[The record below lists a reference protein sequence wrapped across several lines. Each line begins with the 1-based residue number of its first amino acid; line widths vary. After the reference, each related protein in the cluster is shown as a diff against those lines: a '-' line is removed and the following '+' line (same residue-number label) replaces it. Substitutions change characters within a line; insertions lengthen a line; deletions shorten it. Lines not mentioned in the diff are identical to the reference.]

1 MSHPHISIDNA
12 LQEYYKLKDQYDKT
26 YDSKKHA
33 IISDITIAYSKKKAK
48 IVDLSQ
54 KRKCVVCKAAGGTI
68 FTNENRILKAVCGS
82 KSQPCGLN
90 IEIARGKKGNIE
102 KLITLSYDKIEK
114 IKENIIKFKLD
125 LLFRYIS
132 DEQLKQKFDESKK
145 ELETELAKYEKMYN
159 IYIDNTQSPEKVE
172 KLKVLNAELYTY
184 VEQFKAIM
192 KDYMEGGR
200 IEVVKPAIEIYLNY
214 IVPIAEK
221 IRNTTYVYNGVE
233 YDENTNEYLLIQQI
247 SNIKNSEINIER
259 AQVISFS
266 K

>member
-12 LQEYYKLKDQYDKT
+12 LQEYYKLKDQYDKM

-33 IISDITIAYSKKKAK
+33 IITDNTIQYSKKKEK
-48 IVDLSQ
+48 IAELSQ
-54 KRKCVVCKAAGGTI
+54 KRKCVVCKAAGGTM

-102 KLITLSYDKIEK
+102 KLITQSYKKIEN

-132 DEQLKQKFDESKK
+132 DDQLKQKFDESKK
-145 ELETELAKYEKMYN
+145 ELETELTKYEKMYN
-159 IYIDNTQSPEKVE
+159 IYIDNTSSPEKVE
-172 KLKVLNAELYTY
+172 KLKVLNTELYTY
-184 VEQFKAIM
+184 VEQFKSIM
-192 KDYMEGGR
+192 KEYMESGR
-200 IEVVKPAIEIYLNY
+200 VEVVKPAIEIYLDY

-221 IRNTTYVYNGVE
+221 IRNVTYVYSGIE

-247 SNIKNSEINIER
+247 SNIKKTEINIER
-259 AQVISFS
+259 PQVISFT

>member
-1 MSHPHISIDNA
+1 MSHPHISIDTS
-12 LQEYYKLKDQYDKT
+12 LQEYYKLKDRYDKT

-33 IISDITIAYSKKKAK
+33 IISDITIPYSKKKGK
-48 IVDLSQ
+48 IAELSR

-90 IEIARGKKGNIE
+90 IQIARGKKGNIE
-102 KLITLSYDKIEK
+102 KLITQSYKKIEN

-132 DEQLKQKFDESKK
+132 DDQLKQKFDESKK

-159 IYIDNTQSPEKVE
+159 IYIDNTSNPEKVE
-172 KLKVLNAELYTY
+172 KLKVLNSELYTY
-184 VEQFKAIM
+184 VEQFKEIM
-192 KDYMEGGR
+192 KEYMETGGV
-200 IEVVKPAIEIYLNY
+200 EVVKPAIEIYLNY

-221 IRNTTYVYNGVE
+221 IRNTTYVYSGVE
-233 YDENTNEYLLIQQI
+233 FNENTNQYLLIQQT

-259 AQVISFS
+259 PQVISFTM
-266 K
+266 

>member
-1 MSHPHISIDNA
+1 MSQPRISIDNA

-26 YDSKKHA
+26 YDSKKHT
-33 IISDITIAYSKKKAK
+33 IISDITIPYSKKKAK
-48 IVDLSQ
+48 IAELSQ

-68 FTNENRILKAVCGS
+68 FTNENRVLKAVCGS

-102 KLITLSYDKIEK
+102 KLITLSYKKIED

-132 DEQLKQKFDESKK
+132 DDQLKQKFDESKK
-145 ELETELAKYEKMYN
+145 ELETELAKYEKIYN
-159 IYIDNTQSPEKVE
+159 IYIDNTNSPERME
-172 KLKVLNAELYTY
+172 KLKELNAELYTY
-184 VEQFKAIM
+184 VEQFKGIM
-192 KDYMEGGR
+192 KEYMETSR

-221 IRNTTYVYNGVE
+221 IRNTTYVYSGIE

-247 SNIKNSEINIER
+247 SNIKKSEVNIER
-259 AQVISFS
+259 PQVISFA

>member
-33 IISDITIAYSKKKAK
+33 IISDNTIPYSKKKAK
-48 IVDLSQ
+48 IEELSQ
-54 KRKCVVCKAAGGTI
+54 KRKCIVCKAAGGTI

-102 KLITLSYDKIEK
+102 KLITQSYKKIEN

-132 DEQLKQKFDESKK
+132 DDQLKQKFDESKK
-145 ELETELAKYEKMYN
+145 
-159 IYIDNTQSPEKVE
+159 
-172 KLKVLNAELYTY
+172 
-184 VEQFKAIM
+184 
-192 KDYMEGGR
+192 R
-200 IEVVKPAIEIYLNY
+200 IGN
-214 IVPIAEK
+214 
-221 IRNTTYVYNGVE
+221 
-233 YDENTNEYLLIQQI
+233 
-247 SNIKNSEINIER
+247 
-259 AQVISFS
+259 
-266 K
+266 

>member
-1 MSHPHISIDNA
+1 MSNPSISIDNA

-33 IISDITIAYSKKKAK
+33 IISDITIPYSKKKAK
-48 IVDLSQ
+48 IAELAQ

-68 FTNENRILKAVCGS
+68 FTSENRILKAVCGS

-90 IEIARGKKGNIE
+90 IEISKGKKGNIE
-102 KLITLSYDKIEK
+102 KLITISYKKIET

-132 DEQLKQKFDESKK
+132 DDQLKQKFDESKK
-145 ELETELAKYEKMYN
+145 ELETELAKYEKLYN
-159 IYIDNTQSPEKVE
+159 IYIDNTNSPERIE
-172 KLKVLNAELYTY
+172 KLKEYNAELYTY

-192 KDYMEGGR
+192 KEYMETGQ

-221 IRNTTYVYNGVE
+221 IRNTTYSYSGIE

-247 SNIKNSEINIER
+247 NTIKKSEINIER
-259 AQVISFS
+259 PQVISFA

>member
-12 LQEYYKLKDQYDKT
+12 LQEYYKLKDQYDKM

-33 IISDITIAYSKKKAK
+33 IITDNTIQYSKKKEK
-48 IVDLSQ
+48 IAELSQ
-54 KRKCVVCKAAGGTI
+54 KRKCVVCKAAGGTM

-102 KLITLSYDKIEK
+102 KLITQSYKKIEN

-132 DEQLKQKFDESKK
+132 DDQLKQKFDESKK
-145 ELETELAKYEKMYN
+145 ELETELTKYEKMYN
-159 IYIDNTQSPEKVE
+159 IYIDNTSSPEKVE
-172 KLKVLNAELYTY
+172 KLKVLNTELYTY
-184 VEQFKAIM
+184 VEQFKSIM
-192 KDYMEGGR
+192 KEYMESGR
-200 IEVVKPAIEIYLNY
+200 VEVVKPAIEIYLNY

-221 IRNTTYVYNGVE
+221 IRNVTYVYSGIE

-247 SNIKNSEINIER
+247 SNIKKTEINIER
-259 AQVISFS
+259 PQVISFT

>member
-48 IVDLSQ
+48 IADLSQ

-102 KLITLSYDKIEK
+102 KLIMQSYDKIEK

-159 IYIDNTQSPEKVE
+159 IYIDNTSSPES
-172 KLKVLNAELYTY
+172 
-184 VEQFKAIM
+184 
-192 KDYMEGGR
+192 